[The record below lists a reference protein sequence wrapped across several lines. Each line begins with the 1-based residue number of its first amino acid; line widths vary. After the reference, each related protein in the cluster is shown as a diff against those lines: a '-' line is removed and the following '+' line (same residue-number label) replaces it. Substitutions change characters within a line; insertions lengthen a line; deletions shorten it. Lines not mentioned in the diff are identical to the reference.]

1 MLRVEIVGRV
11 HLVAA
16 QIFEHRSAEPVAA
29 RLGDDADLPA
39 CAGAEL
45 GWITA
50 GFDAKLLN
58 VLQTRLE
65 FEETQVF
72 AVRDARC
79 GVDDPG
85 RVDAVIL
92 DDILLDGSAGEA
104 NVYSVG
110 FNPGTTKKPS

>member
-29 RLGDDADLPA
+29 RFGDDADLPA
-39 CAGAEL
+39 GAGAEL
-45 GWITA
+45 GWIAA
-50 GFDAKLLN
+50 GFDAELLN
-58 VLQTRLE
+58 ILEARLKL
-65 FEETQVF
+65 EEARVF